1 VSRRFRL
8 APLERLRDARFEQAT
23 RALAQARRAFAEA
36 GAARD
41 AVADRITAATPRGVS
56 PDAAALAGYHRAYLR
71 DRLSEAEAA
80 VAAAARGVDEALAT
94 WHAARTDVR
103 AVRTLH
109 ERYRATLAAADARRE
124 QLVLDDLAAGLSSGA
139 RREHAAAG
147 SR

>member
-8 APLERLRDARFEQAT
+8 APLERLRDARLEEAT
-23 RALAQARRAFAEA
+23 AALARARRTLAEA

-41 AVADRITAATPRGVS
+41 ALVARISGALPRGAS

-71 DRLSEAEAA
+71 DRLGEAEAA
-80 VAAAARGVDEALAT
+80 VTAAAGGVDDALST
-94 WHAARTDVR
+94 WHAARTEVR

-109 ERYRATLAAADARRE
+109 ERYRSTLAAADARRE
-124 QLVLDDLAAGLSSGA
+124 QLVLDDLAAGVSSRA

>member
-8 APLERLRDARFEQAT
+8 APLERLRDSRLEEAT
-23 RALAQARRAFAEA
+23 RALALARRTLTEA

-41 AVADRITAATPRGVS
+41 AVAARINGALPRGAS

-71 DRLSEAEAA
+71 DRLAEAEAA
-80 VAAAARGVDEALAT
+80 VTAAARGVDDALTT
-94 WHAARTDVR
+94 WHAARTEVR
-103 AVRTLH
+103 AVRSLH

-124 QLVLDDLAAGLSSGA
+124 QLVLDDLAAGLSSRA